1 MLVLDDG
8 DVVLYR
14 FGPVGKCTGL
24 FYWVVVVVGGLGVR
38 GAVAYQIARYVVEVQ
53 RLALLELSGYYTDP
67 PRKRRCR

>member
-1 MLVLDDG
+1 MDDG

-38 GAVAYQIARYVVEVQ
+38 GAVAVAVPGASSVSVTFTAP
-53 RLALLELSGYYTDP
+53 ALVPEL
-67 PRKRRCR
+67 